1 VQSEVM
7 IDHKKPTIIT
17 PHRVRKKEFLKN
29 NPFDSRITNSQERDE
44 DGIAF

>member
-1 VQSEVM
+1 M

-29 NPFDSRITNSQERDE
+29 YPFDSLIGNNQERGE